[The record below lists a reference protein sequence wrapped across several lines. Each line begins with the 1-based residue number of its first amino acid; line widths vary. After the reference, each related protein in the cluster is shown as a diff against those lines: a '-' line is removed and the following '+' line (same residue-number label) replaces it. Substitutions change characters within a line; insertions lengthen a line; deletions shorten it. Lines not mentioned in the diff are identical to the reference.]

1 MTTEPSSSPS
11 REPDFGNL
19 LKVLNRQCPDRPT
32 LFEFFLNEPLYQKL
46 AGGPV
51 ATAANRL
58 EQYQNTIRA
67 FRNVG
72 YDYATV
78 RGSDFSFPQGDRQHA
93 SSISAN
99 EGALIHDR
107 TSFQAYPW
115 PDPAAFDYSI
125 LATIAPHLPNGM
137 KLIVMG
143 PGGVLEN
150 VMALVGYDATC
161 YMIMDDP
168 KLATEIFAAIGERLV
183 RHYEL
188 AAPYATVGALISN
201 DDWGFKTQP
210 MFSPADMRRFV
221 LPWHRKIAAT
231 IHAAGKPAILHS
243 CGCLHALMDDIIDD
257 LKYDGKHSYEDA
269 IMPVEQAYE
278 QWHSRTAIL
287 GGLDLD
293 FVCRSTPQ
301 AVQERAAAMLTRSA
315 KCGSYALGTGNS
327 VPTYVP
333 PVNYFAM
340 VTAATGL
347 IYSQYL

>member
-107 TSFQAYPW
+107 ASFQAYPW

-188 AAPYATVGALISN
+188 AARHGVGGYHHCCGAI
-201 DDWGFKTQP
+201 FEIIP
-210 MFSPADMRRFV
+210 MMIDAGVQV
-221 LPWHRKIAAT
+221 LNPIQTSAK
-231 IHAAGKPAILHS
+231 GMS
-243 CGCLHALMDDIIDD
+243 
-257 LKYDGKHSYEDA
+257 
-269 IMPVEQAYE
+269 PVELKKE
-278 QWHSRTAIL
+278 FGKDSNRNNN
-287 GGLDLD
+287 
-293 FVCRSTPQ
+293 R
-301 AVQERAAAMLTRSA
+301 
-315 KCGSYALGTGNS
+315 N
-327 VPTYVP
+327 
-333 PVNYFAM
+333 
-340 VTAATGL
+340 L
-347 IYSQYL
+347 IRQPWL